1 MKVFKRHKL
10 PLIKQINAKD
20 VKYNMTIVNTIAYHI
35 SMLL

>member
-20 VKYNMTIVNTIAYHI
+20 VKYSKTIVNTIV
-35 SMLL
+35 